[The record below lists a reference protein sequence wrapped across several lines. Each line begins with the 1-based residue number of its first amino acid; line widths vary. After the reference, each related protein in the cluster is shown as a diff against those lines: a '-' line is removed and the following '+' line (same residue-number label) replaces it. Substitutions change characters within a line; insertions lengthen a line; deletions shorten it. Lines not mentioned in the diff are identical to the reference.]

1 MGQDQGASVP
11 DQALVSDQAPAGLDP
26 SGFDPSRGM
35 TDDEVLD
42 FISDNLKLE
51 SWFEG
56 RTLTAMVRDEITGSD
71 RFVKLRL
78 TRITDK
84 PSAAD
89 LRGEPE

>member
-1 MGQDQGASVP
+1 
-11 DQALVSDQAPAGLDP
+11 
-26 SGFDPSRGM
+26 M
-35 TDDEVLD
+35 TDDEALD
-42 FISDNLKLE
+42 AICSGLALT

-56 RTLTAMVRDEITGSD
+56 KTLTVAVWDDEIQANK
-71 RFVKLRL
+71 FVKLRL